1 MENKNFIV
9 RKALKK
15 DIPDILRITKEVFQI
30 YKESAGI
37 EYEIPALFDTYEYVE
52 QEIEKKLFLVAT
64 IDDIVV
70 GSVRVEIHNDGTAY
84 LSRFGVDVSQQKN
97 GVGAFLIDEVD
108 EAMKKLGI
116 EKLYLH
122 TASKVLLLIR
132 FYYGKGFYIDS
143 TTKDRGYI
151 RALLCKEYEATKE
164 NSHEETYSRCAV

>member
-1 MENKNFIV
+1 MKNKNFVV

-15 DIPDILRITKEVFQI
+15 DIPDILRITKEVFRV

-37 EYEIPALFDTYEYVE
+37 EYEIPALFDTYEYIE
-52 QEIEKKLFLVAT
+52 QEIENKVFLVAT

-84 LSRFGVDVSQQKN
+84 LSRFGVDASQQKN
-97 GVGAFLIDEVD
+97 GVGAFLIDAVD
-108 EAMKKLGI
+108 DAMKKLGI

-151 RALLCKEYEATKE
+151 RALLCKEYEVTKE
-164 NSHEETYSRCAV
+164 NSQDQVYRICAM

>member
-1 MENKNFIV
+1 MKNKNFVV
-9 RKALKK
+9 RKALKG
-15 DIPDILRITKEVFQI
+15 DIPDILRITKEVFQV

-37 EYEIPALFDTYEYVE
+37 EYGIPALFDTYEHVE
-52 QEIEKKLFLVAT
+52 QEIERKVFLVAT

-70 GSVRVEIHNDGTAY
+70 GSVRVEINNDGTAY
-84 LSRFGVDVSQQKN
+84 LSRFGVESSQQKN
-97 GVGAFLIDEVD
+97 GVGAVLIDAVD
-108 EAMKKLGI
+108 EVMKELGI

-132 FYYGKGFYIDS
+132 FYYGRGFYIDS

-164 NSHEETYSRCAV
+164 NSHDGIYSNCAV

>member
-1 MENKNFIV
+1 MENKNFVV
-9 RKALKK
+9 RKALKG
-15 DIPDILRITKEVFQI
+15 DIPDILRITKEVFRA

-37 EYEIPALFDTYEYVE
+37 EYEIPALLETYEYVE
-52 QEIEKKLFLVAT
+52 QEIEKKIFLVAT

-70 GSVRVEIHNDGTAY
+70 GSVRVEVYDDGTAY

-97 GVGAFLIDEVD
+97 GIGAILIDAVD
-108 EAMKKLGI
+108 EEMKKLGI

-151 RALLCKEYEATKE
+151 RALLCKEYDVAKE
-164 NSHEETYSRCAV
+164 NSEDKICSKYAV

>member
-1 MENKNFIV
+1 MKNKNFVV

-15 DIPDILRITKEVFQI
+15 DIPDILRITKEAFQI

-37 EYEIPALFDTYEYVE
+37 EYEIPALLDTYEYVE
-52 QEIEKKLFLVAT
+52 QEIEKKIFLVAT
-64 IDDIVV
+64 IDGIVV

-84 LSRFGVDVSQQKN
+84 LSRFGVEASQQKN
-97 GVGAFLIDEVD
+97 GVGALLIDSVD
-108 EAMKKLGI
+108 EVMKKLGI
-116 EKLYLH
+116 ERLYLH

-132 FYYGKGFYIDS
+132 FYYGRGFYIDS

-164 NSHEETYSRCAV
+164 NSQEEVYSNCAV

>member
-1 MENKNFIV
+1 MKNKNFVV
-9 RKALKK
+9 RKALKR

-37 EYEIPALFDTYEYVE
+37 EHEIPALLDTYEYVE
-52 QEIEKKLFLVAT
+52 HEIENKLFLVAT

-70 GSVRVEIHNDGTAY
+70 GSVRVEVHKDGTAY
-84 LSRFGVDVSQQKN
+84 LSRFGVDASQQKN
-97 GVGAFLIDEVD
+97 GVGAILIDAVD

-132 FYYGKGFYIDS
+132 FYYGRGFYIDS
-143 TTKDRGYI
+143 TTKDKGYI
-151 RALLCKEYEATKE
+151 RALLCKEYEVIKE
-164 NSHEETYSRCAV
+164 NSQEEIYSSCAV

>member
-15 DIPDILRITKEVFQI
+15 DIPDILRITKEVFQN
-30 YKESAGI
+30 YKEAAGI
-37 EYEIPALFDTYEYVE
+37 EYKIPALLDTYEYVE
-52 QEIEKKLFLVAT
+52 QEIKEKMFLVAT

-70 GSVRVEIHNDGTAY
+70 GSVRVEIRDDGTAY
-84 LSRFGVDVSQQKN
+84 LSRFGVDVSQQRN
-97 GVGAFLIDEVD
+97 GVGAILIDGVD
-108 EAMKKLGI
+108 EVMKELGI

-122 TASKVLLLIR
+122 TASKVLLLIK

-151 RALLCKEYEATKE
+151 RALLCKEYEVAKE
-164 NSHEETYSRCAV
+164 DSQDKIYSSCAM

>member
-1 MENKNFIV
+1 MKNKNFVV
-9 RKALKK
+9 RKALEG
-15 DIPDILRITKEVFQI
+15 DILDILRITKEVFRI

-37 EYEIPALFDTYEYVE
+37 EYEIPALLETYEYVK
-52 QEIEKKLFLVAT
+52 QEIEKNIFLVAT

-70 GSVRVEIHNDGTAY
+70 GSVRVKINNDGTAY

-97 GVGAFLIDEVD
+97 GVGAVLIDAVD
-108 EAMKKLGI
+108 EVMKELGI

-132 FYYGKGFYIDS
+132 FYYGRGFYIDS

-164 NSHEETYSRCAV
+164 SSQDEVYCIYAV

>member
-1 MENKNFIV
+1 MKNKNFVV
-9 RKALKK
+9 RRALKG
-15 DIPDILRITKEVFQI
+15 DIPDILRITKEVFRI

-37 EYEIPALFDTYEYVE
+37 EYEIPALLETYEYVK
-52 QEIEKKLFLVAT
+52 QEIEKNIFLVAT

-70 GSVRVEIHNDGTAY
+70 GSVRVKIDNDGTAY
-84 LSRFGVDVSQQKN
+84 LSRFGVEVSQQKN
-97 GVGAFLIDEVD
+97 GVGAVIIDAVDEV
-108 EAMKKLGI
+108 MKELGI

-132 FYYGKGFYIDS
+132 FYYGRGFYIDS

-164 NSHEETYSRCAV
+164 NSEDDTYCVCAV